1 MDFSNNICLNCFQDK
16 GEFDVCYHCGW
27 VRGTAPE
34 QAYHIHPGQILRNR
48 YIIGTVIGFGGFGI
62 TYKVWDS
69 TLNTL
74 VAVKEFFPSGLVS
87 RIPGEKQIV
96 IFSGEKQQQY
106 RHQIERFIEE
116 ARNMAKFADNP
127 NIVTV
132 YDYFEENNTAY
143 IVMEYLD
150 GVTLKDFARD
160 SERKPSAL
168 SEETVL
174 DILKPLANA
183 LEDMHNKGIIHR
195 DISPD
200 NIFITKN
207 NLVKLLDFGAARLS
221 AEDRE
226 ETMMAIIK
234 PGYAP
239 PEQYRAK
246 SKQGI
251 YTDIYA
257 LGATLYRIITGETPE
272 ESVDRQV
279 EDTLK
284 KPSEIG
290 VNIDIK
296 LEKSVMKALALKP
309 ELRFQSIK
317 ALRETIFADRNVD
330 YPEVEL
336 KKRRRMRMI
345 AAAASLVLI
354 VGMLTGFG
362 IYSQNTV
369 SELVIEPDTIEVWLP
384 EGARTAYGP
393 DAMNDILAKV
403 QESYPAANAEFALIN
418 LSQYDEKLSIAK
430 AGGIMPTLFYTGASG
445 GQDLT
450 KLAAPLDSLLEII
463 NMDEFMF
470 LADYKKL
477 FPQKREIPMSFEMP
491 VVYLNINA
499 SSFFGMPENPA
510 FASLTDFP
518 ADKPWDI
525 QAGCYDD
532 FLALYGGMY
541 PQSLKPPN
549 AADAISALAGHE
561 NMIGAEK
568 TGAPVIQQLR
578 DEELAFIFGT
588 TADILNVMDEMS
600 GYYSVIPASNGR
612 NYYGSFRDTWAVD
625 IDVDDNK
632 QNIAN
637 IMLLYMM
644 SEYGQEKLYLDST
657 SYCPLNSN
665 AFNNFLIMY
674 PDFEFIEDISTSVS
688 FWGSREN
695 VMRKLGHDAESAVN
709 ASRLARATQ
718 PYDASALQAALNE
731 AAALSK
737 TLR

>member
-1 MDFSNNICLNCFQDK
+1 MDLSNNICLNCFQDK
-16 GEFDVCYHCGW
+16 GDFNVCYHCGW
-27 VRGTAPE
+27 VSGTAPE
-34 QAYHIHPGQILRNR
+34 QAYHIHPGQSLRDR
-48 YIIGTVIGFGGFGI
+48 YIIGTVVGFGGFGI

-69 TLNTL
+69 RLNTL

-87 RIPGEKQIV
+87 RIPGQKQIV

-160 SERKPSAL
+160 SENKPTAL
-168 SEETVL
+168 PEETVL

-246 SKQGI
+246 SKQGV

-257 LGATLYRIITGETPE
+257 LGATLYRAITGETPE

-290 VNIDIK
+290 INIDIK

-345 AAAASLVLI
+345 AAVASLVLI

-362 IYSQNTV
+362 VYSQNNV

-384 EGARTAYGP
+384 EGARTAYGL
-393 DAMNDILAKV
+393 DAMNDILAKM
-403 QESYPAANAEFALIN
+403 QESYPAANAEFSYIS
-418 LSQYDEKLSIAK
+418 LSQYDERLSAAK
-430 AGGIMPTLFYTGASG
+430 AGGSMPALFYTGALS

-450 KLAAPLDSLLEII
+450 KLAAPLDGLLDII
-463 NMDEFMF
+463 NTDEFMF

-477 FPQKREIPMSFEMP
+477 YPQKREIPLSFEMP
-491 VVYLNINA
+491 VVYLNVNA
-499 SSFFGMPENPA
+499 AEFFGVAENPTFTA
-510 FASLTDFP
+510 LADFP

-525 QAGCYDD
+525 QTGCYDG
-532 FLALYGGMY
+532 FLALFGGMY
-541 PQSLKPPN
+541 PQSLRSQETS
-549 AADAISALAGHE
+549 AAISTLVGHE
-561 NMIGAEK
+561 NMIGAEEAD
-568 TGAPVIQQLR
+568 APVIQRLR

-588 TADILNVMDEMS
+588 SADILNVMDEMS
-600 GYYSVIPASNGR
+600 GFYTLIPASNGQD
-612 NYYGSFRDTWAVD
+612 YYGSFRDTWAVD
-625 IDVDDNK
+625 ININNNK
-632 QNIAN
+632 KNIATM
-637 IMLLYMM
+637 MLFYMM

-657 SYCPLNSN
+657 SYCPLNSV
-665 AFNNFLIMY
+665 AFDNFVFMY
-674 PDFEFIEDISTSVS
+674 PDLEFIKEANASTA
-688 FWGSREN
+688 FWGSKEN
-695 VMRKLGHDAESAVN
+695 AMRNLGNSAESAVN
-709 ASRLARATQ
+709 VSRLLRKTQ
-718 PYDASALQAALNE
+718 AYDASALQSALNE
-731 AAALSK
+731 ALTYTK
-737 TLR
+737 YLR